1 MTSSRGR
8 IGVGAILVL
17 VSLGLWAVTFAWM
30 WIPFYAFHSEGQLYA
45 LFPIALLSEAL
56 VVVLALVGLVFAI
69 VGAAR
74 GLIGRRQTVFSIV
87 VGLLMLTVG
96 PVLIWFGSIPL

>member
-8 IGVGAILVL
+8 IGAGTILVL

-74 GLIGRRQTVFSIV
+74 GRI
-87 VGLLMLTVG
+87 
-96 PVLIWFGSIPL
+96 GSIPL